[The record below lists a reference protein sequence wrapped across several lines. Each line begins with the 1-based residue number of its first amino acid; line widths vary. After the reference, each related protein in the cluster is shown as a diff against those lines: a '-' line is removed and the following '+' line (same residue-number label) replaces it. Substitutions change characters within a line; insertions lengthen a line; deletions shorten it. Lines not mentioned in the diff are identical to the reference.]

1 MTDDIDRIADID
13 DEVYALEQSLGSA
26 RENAHAFDVDL
37 QGIKTALNEAGTSA
51 KSLNS
56 SISNN
61 LRRAFDA
68 LIFDG
73 AKLSDVLKS
82 AFSSITRTAYRQAV
96 SPVFDHLGGLIGG
109 LFGGGFADGGA
120 FSQGRVVPFAN
131 GGIVNGPTT
140 FPMRG
145 ATGLMGEAGP
155 EAIMP
160 LERGADGRLGVAARG
175 GQAVNITMN
184 ITTPDVG
191 GFEKSRS
198 QIAAQMSRALAA
210 GRRNR

>member
-1 MTDDIDRIADID
+1 MTEEVDRIADIE
-13 DEVYALEQSLGSA
+13 DEVYALELTLGSA
-26 RENAHAFDVDL
+26 RNNAQGFEVEL
-37 QGIKTALNEAGTSA
+37 TGIKSALTEAGTSA

-96 SPVFDHLGGLIGG
+96 SPVFNHLGGLFGN
-109 LFGGGFADGGA
+109 LFGGAFADGGA
-120 FSQGRVVPFAN
+120 FSQGRVMPFAN

-145 ATGLMGEAGP
+145 GTGLMGEAGP

-160 LERGADGRLGVAARG
+160 LERGPDGRLGVAARG
-175 GQAVNITMN
+175 GASVHVTMN